1 MKTKSIKT
9 TLTVCVV
16 ATLAWLGA
24 SPSADARPPAYY
36 GPSASYV
43 YGNGHCSSNPP
54 VYTERYFIGYDCYG
68 RAIWG
73 YRQVRSYYS
82 PPVRPSYRTP
92 TPYRHYSYHDSY
104 RHHGRSYGGYCR

>member
-1 MKTKSIKT
+1 MT

-24 SPSADARPPAYY
+24 APTADARPPAYCGPPVSYIY
-36 GPSASYV
+36 GR
-43 YGNGHCSSNPP
+43 GQCSGGPP

-73 YRQVRSYYS
+73 YRQVNHYYR
-82 PPVRPSYRTP
+82 PPVRPSYCEP
-92 TPYRHYSYHDSY
+92 IPYRRHYPYYDSY
-104 RHHGRSYGGYCR
+104 RGGRRC